1 MLVLTLRTHDIMIFG
16 EMNGK
21 LPSENPS
28 GNESRAEEENDE
40 MRIPCSRERSRLKN
54 HLLYNKTSSLLKKE
68 IKDLKTGKPSIYIYN
83 TLS

>member
-28 GNESRAEEENDE
+28 GNESRV
-40 MRIPCSRERSRLKN
+40 RR
-54 HLLYNKTSSLLKKE
+54 KKMMKWKFHALA
-68 IKDLKTGKPSIYIYN
+68 KDRD
-83 TLS
+83 